1 MSTKINNAWKWE
13 GDFFSFN
20 QEIQKT
26 KDDIINCMSA
36 KVNKYLARKAYTIFD
51 QILLYKTQYNTM
63 TTQFERHIKDVYDV
77 DINSSNKDDILSN
90 VILTES
96 LMLNKYEKNDIR
108 SVDEK
113 DFSVSATVFPF
124 SNNIQL
130 MILYVQDYE
139 CYDEIYEIMENH
151 GFKEYSYN
159 NQIDC
164 PQSISEE
171 EWKKRENDWSEV
183 FSQTGIPKYAGYEYF
198 FFDSFLYETKNTISK
213 NTILSYAESIS
224 ERAYRCSK
232 NYLHNKALKNLSENE
247 LRKFSLVEKA
257 IASVDE
263 DEIKAVQYKIE
274 KILNA

>member
-96 LMLNKYEKNDIR
+96 LMLNKY
-108 SVDEK
+108 
-113 DFSVSATVFPF
+113 
-124 SNNIQL
+124 
-130 MILYVQDYE
+130 
-139 CYDEIYEIMENH
+139 
-151 GFKEYSYN
+151 
-159 NQIDC
+159 
-164 PQSISEE
+164 
-171 EWKKRENDWSEV
+171 
-183 FSQTGIPKYAGYEYF
+183 
-198 FFDSFLYETKNTISK
+198 
-213 NTILSYAESIS
+213 
-224 ERAYRCSK
+224 
-232 NYLHNKALKNLSENE
+232 
-247 LRKFSLVEKA
+247 
-257 IASVDE
+257 
-263 DEIKAVQYKIE
+263 
-274 KILNA
+274 